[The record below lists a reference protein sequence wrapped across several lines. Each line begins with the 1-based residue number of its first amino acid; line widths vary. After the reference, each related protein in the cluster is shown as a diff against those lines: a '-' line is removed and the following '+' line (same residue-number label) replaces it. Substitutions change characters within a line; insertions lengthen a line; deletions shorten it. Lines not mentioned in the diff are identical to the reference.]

1 MTEHNVQWTS
11 AVKVD
16 GREVVSMARDTLSE
30 AIADLVTSAVYYKAI
45 YPDAKVDIDDFNAVC
60 GRCWN
65 TGKVG
70 LKRRKGLIR
79 GRCPNC
85 RGKGESGIVPG
96 FTFTMPSSANRIA
109 LTQGD

>member
-45 YPDAKVDIDDFNAVC
+45 YPDAKVDIDDFRALC

-65 TGKVG
+65 TGKI
-70 LKRRKGLIR
+70 RRQRKSGPIQI
-79 GRCPNC
+79 RCPDC
-85 RGKGESGIVPG
+85 KGEGASGLVPG
-96 FTFTMPSSANRIA
+96 FTFTMPNLANRIA
-109 LTQGD
+109 LTIGD

>member
-16 GREVVSMARDTLSE
+16 GREVVSMARDTLPE
-30 AIADLVTSAVYYKAI
+30 ALADLVTSAVYYKAL
-45 YPDAKVDIDDFNAVC
+45 YPDAKVDIDDFRALC

-65 TGKVG
+65 RGKINRE
-70 LKRRKGLIR
+70 RRSGWIQV
-79 GRCPNC
+79 RCPHC

-109 LTQGD
+109 LTIDD